1 MTMLDDRARLRGKTA
16 IVIGGGG
23 GIGRAVSLDLARAG
37 ARVAICDIDAEALAV
52 TAEEVRTEGQLLLAE
67 MIDAC
72 DPAAIEKLFG
82 AFDDTSETL
91 DILVNVAGGTRFAMF
106 ADSSVEDW
114 ERDAKWNYHYVL
126 HSSKHAIPRMRAAGG
141 GAIVNIATIEAH
153 RAAPGYSVYAG
164 YKAALTNFSRSLAVE
179 LGRDKIRVNTVAIES
194 VPTASQAKI
203 RGNFDWKDPARADE
217 LTRAGF
223 QMYVPLG
230 RTGSHEELSNAVLFL
245 ASDLS
250 SFITGTALHVDGGA
264 WASSGWTRW
273 PGDDWYFPRPSPS
286 ALERLFPS
294 AE

>member
-1 MTMLDDRARLRGKTA
+1 MSLLDDRAQLQGKTA

-23 GIGRAVSLDLARAG
+23 GIGRAVSVDLARAG
-37 ARVAICDIDAEALAV
+37 VRVAICDIDGEAMAETV
-52 TAEEVRTEGQLLLAE
+52 NMIRAEGTLLLSE
-67 MIDAC
+67 VMDAR
-72 DPAAIEKLFG
+72 DPAAIERLFG
-82 AFDDTSETL
+82 KFDAVSPQL
-91 DILVNVAGGTRFAMF
+91 DILINVTGGTRFAMF
-106 ADSSVEDW
+106 ADSTPEDW
-114 ERDAKWNYHYVL
+114 ERDANWNYLYVL

-141 GAIVNIATIEAH
+141 GAIVNITTIEAH

-179 LGRDKIRVNTVAIES
+179 LGREKIRVNTIAIES

-203 RGNFDWKDPARADE
+203 RTNFNWQDPSRAEE

-223 QMYVPLG
+223 EMYVPLS
-230 RTGSHEELSNAVLFL
+230 RTGAHQELANTVLFL

-264 WASSGWTRW
+264 WASSGWMRW

-286 ALERLFPS
+286 ALERMFP
-294 AE
+294 ADE